1 MKKLHFIL
9 ILAVLGLSARTG
21 FAQEAVDL
29 GLSVKWATCNVG
41 ASSPY
46 DVGSYFA
53 WGEVEAKE
61 SYWWRN
67 YSMSNTPDYS
77 DMDEILLDK
86 QDPSVLTEYCGS
98 DGKTRLDS
106 ADDVACQKWG
116 ENWRIPTADEWKELL
131 ENCDWA
137 WTNGASREADFK
149 VIINGF
155 RVTSKKNGNS
165 IFLPASGICMGVG
178 TAESTKT
185 GYYWS
190 SSLNT
195 DNPVEAWC
203 FSFFPGGS
211 LGWHT
216 GLPRSIETETLFRS
230 HGLPVRPVTD

>member
-9 ILAVLGLSARTG
+9 VLAVLGLSARTG

-67 YSMSNTPDYS
+67 YSMSNTPDFS
-77 DMDEILLDK
+77 DTDEILLDEL
-86 QDPSVLTEYCGS
+86 DPSVLTEYCAS

-106 ADDVACQKWG
+106 ADDVARQKWG
-116 ENWRIPTADEWKELL
+116 ENWRIPTIEEWNELL

-137 WTNGASREADFK
+137 WTSGTFGGLDFK
-149 VIINGF
+149 VLKQGF
-155 RVTSKKNGNS
+155 MVTSKKNGNS
-165 IFLPASGICMGVG
+165 IFLPASGVWMGV
-178 TAESTKT
+178 APVEPSKT
-185 GYYWS
+185 GQYWT
-190 SSLNT
+190 SSLNS

-216 GLPRSIETETLFRS
+216 GWPRSIETESLFRC
-230 HGLPVRPVTD
+230 HGLPVRPVTE

>member
-9 ILAVLGLSARTG
+9 VLAVLGLSARTG

-46 DVGSYFA
+46 DVGGYFA

-67 YSMSNTPDYS
+67 YSMCNIPEISELDDLIG
-77 DMDEILLDK
+77 DM
-86 QDPSVLTEYCGS
+86 DPSVLTEYCGT

-106 ADDVACQKWG
+106 SDDVARQKWG
-116 ENWRIPTADEWKELL
+116 ENWRIPTAEEWTELV
-131 ENCDWA
+131 ENCSWGWVKIA
-137 WTNGASREADFK
+137 YGEGYVEGFK
-149 VIINGF
+149 VF
-155 RVTSKKNGNS
+155 SKKNGNS
-165 IFLPASGICMGVG
+165 IFLPVSGICMGVG
-178 TAESTKT
+178 AVESTKT
-185 GYYWS
+185 GCYWS

-195 DNPVEAWC
+195 DNLVEAWC
-203 FSFFPGGS
+203 LFFFPGGS

-216 GLPRSIETETLFRS
+216 GWPRSIETEKESRS
-230 HGLPVRPVTD
+230 YGLPVRPVTD

>member
-77 DMDEILLDK
+77 DLDEILLDK

-116 ENWRIPTADEWKELL
+116 ENWRIPTAEEWTELV
-131 ENCDWA
+131 ENCSWGWVKIA
-137 WTNGASREADFK
+137 YGEGYVEGFK
-149 VIINGF
+149 VF
-155 RVTSKKNGNS
+155 SKKNGNS
-165 IFLPASGICMGVG
+165 IFLPASGVWMGV
-178 TAESTKT
+178 APVEPSKT
-185 GYYWS
+185 GQYWT
-190 SSLNT
+190 SSLNS

>member
-9 ILAVLGLSARTG
+9 VLAVLGLSSRAG

-67 YSMSNTPDYS
+67 YSMSNTPDFS
-77 DMDEILLDK
+77 DTDEILLHEL
-86 QDPSVLTEYCGS
+86 DPSVLTEYCAS

-106 ADDVACQKWG
+106 ADDVARQKWG
-116 ENWRIPTADEWKELL
+116 ENWRIPTIEEWNELL

-137 WTNGASREADFK
+137 WTSGTFGGLDFK
-149 VIINGF
+149 VLKQGF
-155 RVTSKKNGNS
+155 MVTSKKNGNS
-165 IFLPASGICMGVG
+165 IFLPASGVWMGV
-178 TAESTKT
+178 APVEPSKT
-185 GYYWS
+185 GQYWT
-190 SSLNT
+190 SSLNS

-216 GLPRSIETETLFRS
+216 GWPRSIETETLFRS
-230 HGLPVRPVTD
+230 HGLPVRPVTE

>member
-1 MKKLHFIL
+1 MKRSRL
-9 ILAVLGLSARTG
+9 IIVLAVLGLCEQAG

-29 GLSVKWATCNVG
+29 GLSVKWASCNVG

-61 SYWWRN
+61 RYLVSN
-67 YSMSNTPDYS
+67 YSMSNTPEISELDDLAG
-77 DMDEILLDK
+77 DMD
-86 QDPSVLTEYCGS
+86 PSSLTEYCSS

-106 ADDVACQKWG
+106 SDDVACQKWG
-116 ENWRIPTADEWKELL
+116 GKWRIPTAEEWNELL
-131 ENCDWA
+131 ENCSWA
-137 WTNGASREADFK
+137 WAQGASEAKDFK
-149 VIINGF
+149 VIIDGF
-155 RVTSKKNGNS
+155 RVASKKNGNS
-165 IFLPASGICMGVG
+165 IFLLASGICMGVG
-178 TAESTKT
+178 AIESSKT
-185 GYYWS
+185 GYYWA

-216 GLPRSIETETLFRS
+216 GLPRSIETETAFRS
-230 HGLPVRPVTD
+230 YGLSVRPVTE

>member
-9 ILAVLGLSARTG
+9 VLAVLGLSARTG

-29 GLSVKWATCNVG
+29 GLSVKWAFCNVG

-46 DVGSYFA
+46 DVGGYFA

-67 YSMSNTPDYS
+67 YSMSNTPDFS
-77 DMDEILLDK
+77 DTDEFLLDK
-86 QDPSVLTEYCGS
+86 LDPSVLTEYCGT

-106 ADDVACQKWG
+106 ADDVARQKWG
-116 ENWRIPTADEWKELL
+116 EKWRIPTAEEWTELV
-131 ENCDWA
+131 ENCSWGWVKIA
-137 WTNGASREADFK
+137 YGEGYVEGFK
-149 VIINGF
+149 VF
-155 RVTSKKNGNS
+155 SKKNGNS
-165 IFLPASGICMGVG
+165 IFLPVSGICMGVD
-178 TAESTKT
+178 AIESTKT

-216 GLPRSIETETLFRS
+216 GWPRSIETQTLFRS